1 MADENE
7 PPEAPLPEEPQPP
20 EQAAEEQ
27 FDQAVGEYEDRPYT
41 AADFH
46 TVIHKQLIHAVAD
59 TLSEH
64 KPHWEVVAPF
74 LDTAREMCRSDFE
87 TAGSVQLHGLVQDGE
102 GVVEAEEAYVEFT
115 IADQDDNQLWF
126 QETFW
131 LSDIILTDPDPDH
144 VRDKVRALER
154 SIARLNGW
162 LAENEAAPAAC
173 EAPAEDEEPSESG
186 GS

>member
-7 PPEAPLPEEPQPP
+7 PPEQQPLPEQAPPP
-20 EQAAEEQ
+20 EPAAADVEFEAEQ
-27 FDQAVGEYEDRPYT
+27 QDFEDAPYT

-87 TAGSVQLHGLVQDGE
+87 TAGSVQLHGLVQQE
-102 GVVEAEEAYVEFT
+102 EEVVEAEEAYVEFT
-115 IADQDDNQLWF
+115 IADQDDNHLWF

-131 LSDIILTDPDPDH
+131 LSDIILTDPDPAH
-144 VRDKVRALER
+144 VRDKIRALER
-154 SIARLNGW
+154 SIARLNQW
-162 LAENEAAPAAC
+162 LAEQEAPPADAPAV
-173 EAPAEDEEPSESG
+173 P
-186 GS
+186 

>member
-7 PPEAPLPEEPQPP
+7 TPEQPLPEETAPP
-20 EQAAEEQ
+20 VEAADDHVGDEEHQ
-27 FDQAVGEYEDRPYT
+27 EYEDAPYT

-46 TVIHKQLIHAVAD
+46 TVIHKQLIHAVSD

-87 TAGSVQLHGLVQDGE
+87 TAGSVQLHGLVQQSE
-102 GVVEAEEAYVEFT
+102 EVVEAEEAYVEFT
-115 IADQDDNQLWF
+115 IADQDDGHLWF

-131 LSDIILTDPDPDH
+131 LSDVVLTDPDPDH
-144 VRDKVRALER
+144 VRDKLRALER
-154 SIARLNGW
+154 TIARLNQW
-162 LAENEAAPAAC
+162 LAEKESPAV
-173 EAPAEDEEPSESG
+173 PAGEEPDAPPPA
-186 GS
+186 

>member
-7 PPEAPLPEEPQPP
+7 PPEQQPLPEQAPPP
-20 EQAAEEQ
+20 EPAAADVEFEAEQ
-27 FDQAVGEYEDRPYT
+27 QDFEDAPYT

-87 TAGSVQLHGLVQDGE
+87 TAGSVQLHGLVQQDE
-102 GVVEAEEAYVEFT
+102 EVVEAEEAYVEFT
-115 IADQDDNQLWF
+115 IADQDDNHLWF

-131 LSDIILTDPDPDH
+131 LSDIILTDPTPDH
-144 VRDKVRALER
+144 VRDKIRALER
-154 SIARLNGW
+154 SIARLNQW
-162 LAENEAAPAAC
+162 LAEQEAPPADAPAV
-173 EAPAEDEEPSESG
+173 P
-186 GS
+186 